1 MKNETEMDKKTVY
14 VETSIISYLT
24 ARPSSHLVAAA
35 WQKATVDWWETQ
47 RSRFDLYVSMT
58 VIEEAKRGDTHAAA
72 RRLEAIEDIAL
83 LPITDAAVTLAKAL
97 IDDGGVPQKA
107 LDDALHIAISAL
119 HGIDYLLTWNC
130 RHIDNAETKPLIRRI
145 CADKGYVC
153 PEICT
158 PQELM
163 GISTDDR
170 RNYQRTLGY

>member
-58 VIEEAKRGDTHAAA
+58 VIEEAKRGDAHAAA

-83 LPITDAAVTLAKAL
+83 LPITDAAVMLAKAL
-97 IDDGGVPQKA
+97 INEGGVPKKA

-163 GISTDDR
+163 GISTDD
-170 RNYQRTLGY
+170 